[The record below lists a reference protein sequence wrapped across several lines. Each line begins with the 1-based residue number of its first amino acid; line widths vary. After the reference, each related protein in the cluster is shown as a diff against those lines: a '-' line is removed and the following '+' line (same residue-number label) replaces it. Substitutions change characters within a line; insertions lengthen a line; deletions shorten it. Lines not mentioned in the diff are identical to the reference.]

1 MPTRYATTTVACF
14 FLFST
19 FFISTKFTT
28 PGREKAVPQRCRFQ
42 SNPKWRLRV
51 AALDCLSF
59 MLLFM
64 SFYLLYFS
72 FCIFTYSALSLP
84 IMLLSLSLYPLCLFL
99 YLSTYYASLSEF
111 IYLASLSPSP
121 SLSSLS
127 LSLSTFLPTSVWA
140 FRLRVSLY
148 LSPICLLPK
157 LPFLLWTCCCGL
169 YEACTYF

>member
-1 MPTRYATTTVACF
+1 
-14 FLFST
+14 
-19 FFISTKFTT
+19 
-28 PGREKAVPQRCRFQ
+28 
-42 SNPKWRLRV
+42 
-51 AALDCLSF
+51 

-127 LSLSTFLPTSVWA
+127 LSPLSLSLSLPSYLPLFELFVYVCLCTYLLSV
-140 FRLRVSLY
+140 SY
-148 LSPICLLPK
+148 LSCPFYFEHVVAACMKLVPIFSRSLKRDFTQLTFFVFPYLFSFSK
-157 LPFLLWTCCCGL
+157 IQSMWIP
-169 YEACTYF
+169 CTSQSIKPG